1 MCAMTQYGVALKEE
15 VVDATLIP
23 INKRTTIF
31 NMTAPRSLV
40 HLGTEKA

>member
-1 MCAMTQYGVALKEE
+1 MCAMTQYGVALKE